1 MERTGDA
8 MKLRVLYDLRA
19 LRLCNP
25 PALQLYLYDIVAR
38 HQQKKSSR
46 FSVLI

>member
-25 PALQLYLYDIVAR
+25 PALQLYLTILWPAIGKR
-38 HQQKKSSR
+38 SLLG
-46 FSVLI
+46 FLF